1 MISFVRREALRYMGY
16 HGAEPDAA
24 VAESLERCAA
34 ELQTAVQPKS
44 ISARFPLSFIGENT
58 MQIGDLTVTSANL
71 ARNLRG
77 CTEVYL
83 MAATLGIGAD
93 RLIARASAVRMSDA
107 VILQAVAAAMIET
120 CCDEVNDALRHMAER
135 EGLYCRPRFS
145 PGYGDFSI
153 EHQRDFSRLL
163 DTPRKIGL
171 TVTESCLLAPI
182 KSVTAVIGLSPEKQD
197 CHRKGCEECGK
208 TDCNFR
214 R

>member
-1 MISFVRREALRYMGY
+1 MISFDRREALRYMGY

-34 ELQTAVQPKS
+34 ELQAAVKPKS
-44 ISARFPLSFIGENT
+44 ISARFPLSFTGENT

-120 CCDEVNDALRHMAER
+120 CCD
-135 EGLYCRPRFS
+135 
-145 PGYGDFSI
+145 
-153 EHQRDFSRLL
+153 
-163 DTPRKIGL
+163 
-171 TVTESCLLAPI
+171 
-182 KSVTAVIGLSPEKQD
+182 
-197 CHRKGCEECGK
+197 
-208 TDCNFR
+208 
-214 R
+214 